1 MYGKWVLT
9 RLMLC
14 GFLGLISI
22 ISSAAEGAWVEK
34 ADMPTARCTD
44 TVAVNGK
51 IYAIGGV
58 VDGSVVGISTMEV
71 YDPAT
76 DTWTKKADMPTP
88 RHIDPS
94 AVNGKIYA
102 IGGWVNFWGNQRTST
117 VEEYDIAADTW
128 TKKTDM
134 PTSRSHLSTSVVNGK
149 IYAVGGRV
157 GPDIP
162 LSTVEM
168 YDPVTDT
175 WIKKAGMPTPR
186 MVISTSVVDGK
197 IYAIGGTTALSWDAV
212 ALSTVEA
219 YDPTADTWTRK
230 ADMPTPRSGIATC
243 VVDGKIYA
251 IGGEAV
257 FNNGPGYSTL
267 VEVYDPAKDEWTK
280 DTDLPFGIRTP
291 GASAVNGKIYVIGGM
306 RTPVWP
312 RPCLSTVLE
321 YDTGFRITPVA
332 PQGKKAATWGKLKHS
347 R

>member
-1 MYGKWVLT
+1 MHRHCRGEREDL
-9 RLMLC
+9 
-14 GFLGLISI
+14 
-22 ISSAAEGAWVEK
+22 
-34 ADMPTARCTD
+34 P
-44 TVAVNGK
+44 
-51 IYAIGGV
+51 IGGV
-58 VDGSVVGISTMEV
+58 VDGKVVGLSTMEV

-88 RHIDPS
+88 RYIYGPS

-186 MVISTSVVDGK
+186 MSLSTSVVDGK
-197 IYAIGGTTALSWDAV
+197 IYAIGGTTALAWDAV

-219 YDPTADTWTRK
+219 YDPTTDTWTRK
-230 ADMPTPRSGIATC
+230 ADIPTPRGIATC

-251 IGGEAV
+251 IGGD
-257 FNNGPGYSTL
+257 STL

-280 DTDLPFGIRTP
+280 DTDLPFGNRTP
-291 GASAVNGKIYVIGGM
+291 GASVVNGKIYVIGGM
-306 RTPVWP
+306 RTPVS
-312 RPCLSTVLE
+312 PCLSTVLE